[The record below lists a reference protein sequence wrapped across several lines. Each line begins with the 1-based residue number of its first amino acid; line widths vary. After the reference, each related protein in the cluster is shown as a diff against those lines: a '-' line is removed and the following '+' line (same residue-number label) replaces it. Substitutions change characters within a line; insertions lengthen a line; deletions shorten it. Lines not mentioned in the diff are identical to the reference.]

1 MMMTTAQQD
10 EADKERLFNDLAGI
24 KNQLTTLQ
32 TQMAVVYKSFIGN
45 GQPPMENRVTK
56 LETELHQIKTSSAK
70 SWQVML
76 AIGVATLS
84 FFGSAVLTL
93 MK

>member
-1 MMMTTAQQD
+1 MTIAQQD
-10 EADKERLFNDLAGI
+10 EADKERLFNDLTGI

-32 TQMAVVYKSFIGN
+32 TQMAVVYKSVSGN
-45 GQPPMENRVTK
+45 GQPPLENRLTK
-56 LETELHQIKTSSAK
+56 LETELKQIQSSAAK
-70 SWQVML
+70 NWQVML

-84 FFGSAVLTL
+84 FFGSAIVTL